1 MKVYE
6 FLKACQ
12 CDAERLNEYYLSKRI
27 GHSKLV
33 NFETFGPSTL
43 KEDYNVEK
51 TPAMIF
57 GSLVDTLLTNP
68 YSFEST
74 YYVPKSDVKLS
85 NSEKVFYEYL
95 QKYDIRSVSHLPD
108 EDLLVILDR
117 TSFYTSLLAKTR
129 IKKIRDKEEVY
140 NELLKNEGKI
150 IINHED
156 LEKAKKCVEVLR
168 TSDITKNIFDY
179 DLLFQVE
186 VNRVFKDS
194 GSLDRFGC
202 HGLFDII
209 AIDTKTKTI
218 YPFDLKTTVAPESDF
233 LRSFYKFKYYRQAE
247 MYIDMLQY
255 NLNTCDDYQDWK
267 IEPFKFIVI
276 SPNSYAPLIYEFPIV
291 YENKKLKIS
300 ENTFVPPYTAIFDE
314 MIWHLYTGQYDYTKD
329 VYMQIYKYANQETKH
344 FITIPILNNS
354 TTQTKTIETEGFD
367 DLPYLEF

>member
-12 CDAERLNEYYLSKRI
+12 CDAERLNKYYLSKRI

-68 YSFEST
+68 YSFESN

-117 TSFYTSLLAKTR
+117 TLFYTSLLAKTR

-300 ENTFVPPYTAIFDE
+300 ENTFVPIYTAVFDE
-314 MIWHLYTGQYDYTKD
+314 MVWHLYTGQYDYTKD